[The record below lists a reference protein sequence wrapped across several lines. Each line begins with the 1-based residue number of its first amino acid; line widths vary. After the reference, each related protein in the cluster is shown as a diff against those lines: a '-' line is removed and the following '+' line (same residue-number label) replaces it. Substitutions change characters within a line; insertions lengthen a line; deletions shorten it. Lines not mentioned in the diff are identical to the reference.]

1 VNKVVAFILLAGT
14 AAAPISAAA
23 PELGAFTEVV
33 EPARA
38 GIYLG
43 DIIPTEREQL
53 YRQRMVDV
61 DFADTEVSEIVR
73 GLARSANI
81 NFIMPKLAEDPKITL
96 RMQMNPFA
104 ALERVVEAQGMGLV
118 RKDNVW
124 LLQQVRKDHLS
135 PRTYRLQNIHL
146 DREFSF
152 REKQGATSGIQASF
166 NPNTGVSSASTS
178 FDRVTN
184 PVANTA
190 PRAASDRS
198 TTSSPILDNLERILD
213 VGIRNALDPRAEKVE
228 LSNDEASKA
237 KKPGGQQMFSYDPDS
252 NALFVLATDQQH
264 QWVSE
269 YLTAIDVATYNV
281 EIKVLFL
288 SSSRNPSRALGVNWS
303 DTLGKGIGIGAS
315 GVSTPKDDG
324 TSTVGPIGLGTLRK
338 PDLGLSTAI
347 LSASAL
353 NVTLQ
358 ALLSNSDTSTN
369 RYPVVNTYNNRE
381 VVIASTTNVP
391 VVASTNT
398 TQVQTSGTNVAA
410 GSTNQAS
417 IINEEVGTVVRILP
431 RVIQAGV
438 LVLNVN
444 IDVTNVLGSKIIN
457 QNEYPLI
464 SQTSS
469 TTEVKIQSG
478 YTAVIGGLEE
488 MISKDTVN
496 KVPVLGD
503 IPFFGF
509 GFKSIAKSQ
518 QKSTLSLLITA
529 RIVNERGEDMYP
541 QQDAPKVAVQINPTP
556 ESASTVNTPEV
567 AAHPTQPAAAVT
579 ASKRM
584 PASPAP
590 VPAPAPAIV
599 VRATPIFP
607 PPPVAAP
614 ITVVAPALVT
624 EPAKVATP
632 PPVVAPPVVVHV
644 APVVPADASPP
655 VIADKGGP
663 PLPLVDMQPPA
674 SRSETPSVLTTTPTQ
689 NTHEQGHASPLA
701 AMIEKATEPAVAE
714 TAPTHATRPVGAP
727 MLVASPATASASID
741 QNAQAHGISVNAMT
755 PPSNLMTPA
764 AQVPQTPKGPFEQS
778 WTVDIQN
785 GSAPLVSSALRIEHL
800 DDLGRK
806 VSRVIARGGPST
818 TKISGKYVVS
828 PGISYRL
835 IATAT
840 DTNGTRTN
848 RDAGTF
854 LLPR

>member
-1 VNKVVAFILLAGT
+1 MVNKVVASIILVGT
-14 AAAPISAAA
+14 ALVFAPVATTAE
-23 PELGAFTEVV
+23 ELGAFTEVV

-81 NFIMPKLAEDPKITL
+81 NFIMPKLADDPKITL

-152 REKQGATSGIQASF
+152 REKQGTTSGLQASF
-166 NPNTGVSSASTS
+166 NPNTGVSSASTA

-213 VGIRNALDPRAEKVE
+213 VGIRNALDPRAEKSE
-228 LSNDEASKA
+228 LSNDASSEA
-237 KKPGGQQMFSYDPDS
+237 KKNTGQQMFSYDPDS
-252 NALFVLATDQQH
+252 NALFVLATEQQH

-269 YLTAIDVATYNV
+269 YLSAIDVATYNI

-288 SSSRNPSRALGVNWS
+288 SSSRNPSRSLGVNWS
-303 DTLGKGIGIGAS
+303 DTLGKGIGIGAAGAPTS
-315 GVSTPKDDG
+315 NGDG
-324 TSTVGPIGLGTLRK
+324 PATVGPIGLGTLRK

-410 GSTNQAS
+410 GSTNQAT

-438 LVLNVN
+438 LALNVN

-464 SQTSS
+464 SQTAS

-518 QKSTLSLLITA
+518 QKSNLSLLITA

-541 QQDAPKVAVQINPTP
+541 EHVVAKSPAPVAPTPEPAVPVTPSLVEPPTVAPVVTVPEVSKPSATPAFAPTPESKAAVATTAIPVPQPPVPLMPAPAQSPKTVTVSLPPSDPVAALPLSDPPPVLLPSPKVAVAKPTAMMP
-556 ESASTVNTPEV
+556 PPSVAFLPPAQLSPPQEPVPTSPLASMIEKVTVTSVASETP
-567 AAHPTQPAAAVT
+567 AV
-579 ASKRM
+579 
-584 PASPAP
+584 SPAP
-590 VPAPAPAIV
+590 ITPEAPVAVQFHAPATTDPIREPEAI
-599 VRATPIFP
+599 R
-607 PPPVAAP
+607 PVENVM
-614 ITVVAPALVT
+614 I
-624 EPAKVATP
+624 
-632 PPVVAPPVVVHV
+632 
-644 APVVPADASPP
+644 
-655 VIADKGGP
+655 
-663 PLPLVDMQPPA
+663 PPA
-674 SRSETPSVLTTTPTQ
+674 SNNTPSVQLPR
-689 NTHEQGHASPLA
+689 
-701 AMIEKATEPAVAE
+701 M
-714 TAPTHATRPVGAP
+714 
-727 MLVASPATASASID
+727 
-741 QNAQAHGISVNAMT
+741 
-755 PPSNLMTPA
+755 
-764 AQVPQTPKGPFEQS
+764 PKGPFEQS
-778 WTVDIQN
+778 WTVDIQS
-785 GSAPLVSSALRIEHL
+785 GSAPLTSSALRIEHI

-806 VSRVIARGGPST
+806 VSRVIARGGPNAN
-818 TKISGKYVVS
+818 KITGKYVVS

-840 DTNGTRTN
+840 DANGTRTD